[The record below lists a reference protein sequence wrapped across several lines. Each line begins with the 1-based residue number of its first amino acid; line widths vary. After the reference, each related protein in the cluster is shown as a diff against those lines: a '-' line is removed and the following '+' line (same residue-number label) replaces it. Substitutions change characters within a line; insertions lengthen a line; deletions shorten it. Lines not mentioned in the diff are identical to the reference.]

1 MVVCVW
7 ENIFSKS
14 HSQSHVVEGFPSMI
28 QYHYQCQK
36 YAILTA
42 ADISYIEAFLKIPLE
57 SVSEQILLLP
67 KFCQYFDLTV
77 LTGIFWLIFECI
89 PPKCIMF
96 FNDLQVKVLHCLIG
110 IELTS

>member
-1 MVVCVW
+1 
-7 ENIFSKS
+7 
-14 HSQSHVVEGFPSMI
+14 MI

-57 SVSEQILLLP
+57 SVSDQILLPP
-67 KFCQYFDLTV
+67 KFCQYLDFTHFLAHLRMHSTKMQNV
-77 LTGIFWLIFECI
+77 
-89 PPKCIMF
+89 